1 MFIMFFDGSGNPWVN
16 TGSIL
21 CVGGK
26 GMEVFEHTLKANHLV
41 EAEPGAKCEPLS
53 A

>member
-21 CVGGK
+21 CVGK

-41 EAEPGAKCEPLS
+41 EAEPGAKCEPSS